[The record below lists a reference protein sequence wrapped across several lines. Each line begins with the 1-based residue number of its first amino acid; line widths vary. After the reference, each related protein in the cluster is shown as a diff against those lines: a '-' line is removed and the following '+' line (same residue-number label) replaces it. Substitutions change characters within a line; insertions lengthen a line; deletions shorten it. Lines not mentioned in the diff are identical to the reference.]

1 MTSWTSPSDSRS
13 GLPIS
18 RVTSSASACLLAS
31 TSRPTCWTTR
41 PRSGAGSAAQAG
53 CPSRAARQARRK
65 VASSASSSSATTSPS
80 LAGLR
85 ECSTL
90 DSAGRADS
98 PETTDPRRTVRPP
111 PGTIFDDRR
120 PGGQDAGGLMPRDRQ
135 GEELAAALRA
145 AVGGE
150 VDFGEGRR
158 AEYSSDASLYR
169 CVPLGVVF
177 PRDAADVE
185 ATLAV
190 CRQAGVPLTFR
201 GGGTSIGGQA
211 VGPGVVVDCSRHLNR
226 IVELDP
232 ERRLARVEP
241 GLVLDDLRAAAAAHG
256 MDVGPDPST
265 HSRCTLGGM
274 VGNNSCGSHSLAWGR
289 TAESV
294 VALELLLDDGS
305 RITAGATPAEAAA
318 RAIAAGGRA
327 GELHAALRAL
337 AADGEATIRGALGR
351 FPRQV
356 SGYALEHLLPERG
369 FDLARALV
377 GSEGTCAVV
386 LQAGIA
392 LIEPPAARALVLV
405 GFDDLPAAA
414 DEAPAIREDG
424 AGLATRLPDG
434 REAWPGWED
443 AAVPPEQLGDYLR
456 GFYALLGR
464 HGRHGVLY
472 GHFGEG
478 CVHVRIDFDLHAE
491 GGPARYRAFVEE
503 AADLVVGLGG
513 SLSGEHGD
521 GRARSEL
528 LPRMYGPEVISLFE
542 RFKAIWDPGD
552 LLNPGV
558 LVRPAP
564 LDQDLRPAA
573 PSRPL
578 PVALR
583 YPDDAGDLGL
593 ALRRCVGV
601 GKCRA
606 AAGGVMCPSFRATG
620 DERDSTR
627 GRARTLQ
634 EMLVG
639 GVVADGWRS
648 TAVRDALDLC
658 LSCKGCKRDCPVE
671 VDMATYKSEFL
682 YQHYRRRPRPAAH
695 YALGRLPLW
704 ARLASLAPA
713 VTNRLTGGRLTG
725 AALRRLGGIAQ
736 ERPLPRFAGRAP
748 RSWRRGAGRS
758 GQG

>member
-211 VGPGVVVDCSRHLNR
+211 VGPGAL
-226 IVELDP
+226 
-232 ERRLARVEP
+232 
-241 GLVLDDLRAAAAAHG
+241 GL
-256 MDVGPDPST
+256 
-265 HSRCTLGGM
+265 LG
-274 VGNNSCGSHSLAWGR
+274 
-289 TAESV
+289 
-294 VALELLLDDGS
+294 DDGS
-305 RITAGATPAEAAA
+305 RITAGATPGEAAA

-327 GELHAALRAL
+327 GELHAAVRAL

-356 SGYALEHLLPERG
+356 SGYAL
-369 FDLARALV
+369 
-377 GSEGTCAVV
+377 
-386 LQAGIA
+386 
-392 LIEPPAARALVLV
+392 VLV

-414 DEAPAIREDG
+414 DEAPAILEHGPLACEGIDVEILDTVRRRGGAVPALPDGRAWLYVEVGGAEPAEARARADRLARELAGTPGVRGTRSVADPRTQRALWRIREDG

-456 GFYALLGR
+456 GFDALLGR

-528 LPRMYGPEVISLFE
+528 LPRMYGPEVIS
-542 RFKAIWDPGD
+542 
-552 LLNPGV
+552 
-558 LVRPAP
+558 
-564 LDQDLRPAA
+564 
-573 PSRPL
+573 
-578 PVALR
+578 
-583 YPDDAGDLGL
+583 
-593 ALRRCVGV
+593 
-601 GKCRA
+601 
-606 AAGGVMCPSFRATG
+606 
-620 DERDSTR
+620 
-627 GRARTLQ
+627 
-634 EMLVG
+634 
-639 GVVADGWRS
+639 
-648 TAVRDALDLC
+648 
-658 LSCKGCKRDCPVE
+658 
-671 VDMATYKSEFL
+671 
-682 YQHYRRRPRPAAH
+682 
-695 YALGRLPLW
+695 
-704 ARLASLAPA
+704 
-713 VTNRLTGGRLTG
+713 
-725 AALRRLGGIAQ
+725 
-736 ERPLPRFAGRAP
+736 
-748 RSWRRGAGRS
+748 
-758 GQG
+758 

>member
-241 GLVLDDLRAAAAAHG
+241 GLVLDDL
-256 MDVGPDPST
+256 
-265 HSRCTLGGM
+265 
-274 VGNNSCGSHSLAWGR
+274 
-289 TAESV
+289 
-294 VALELLLDDGS
+294 LDDGS

-414 DEAPAIREDG
+414 DEAPAILEHGPLACEGIDIEILDTVRRRGGAVPALPDGRAWLYVEVGGAEPAEARARADRLARELAGTPGVRGTRSVADPRTQRALWRIREDG

-558 LVRPAP
+558 LGRPAP
-564 LDQDLRPAA
+564 LDEDVRPAG

-578 PVALR
+578 PVALL

-606 AAGGVMCPSFRATG
+606 AAGRVMCPSFRATG

-658 LSCKGCKRDCPVE
+658 LSCKGC
-671 VDMATYKSEFL
+671 
-682 YQHYRRRPRPAAH
+682 
-695 YALGRLPLW
+695 
-704 ARLASLAPA
+704 
-713 VTNRLTGGRLTG
+713 
-725 AALRRLGGIAQ
+725 
-736 ERPLPRFAGRAP
+736 
-748 RSWRRGAGRS
+748 
-758 GQG
+758 